1 MRLKAN
7 TLLAAAAA
15 VLVSTSA
22 LAGQAKP
29 AAKPATPAP
38 QATTPAVPATFV
50 KPIRGEAEV
59 QMTKPVVK
67 RVKDEIVTT
76 FQVKNMSTTGSI
88 IGLKISEF
96 WYNKGGDIVMT
107 GDFRSRK
114 PVMPSEII
122 TVELRAPANSNMA
135 SSQYKFEQTNGGV
148 KPKLVAKL
156 Q

>member
-1 MRLKAN
+1 MRLKTL
-7 TLLAAAAA
+7 TLLAATAA
-15 VLVSTSA
+15 VLVSTSV

-38 QATTPAVPATFV
+38 QATAPAAPTTFV
-50 KPIRGEAEV
+50 KPIRGDAEV

-76 FQVKNMSTTGSI
+76 FQMKNVSATGSI
-88 IGLKISEF
+88 IGLKISEY

-107 GDFRSRK
+107 DVFRSRK

-122 TVELRAPANSNMA
+122 TVELRAPANANMA
-135 SSQYKFEQTNGGV
+135 SSQYKFEQTNGGM
-148 KPKLVAKL
+148 KPKVVPKL